1 MFGYLLAGQAVEGE
15 PGSLRIGRCRKQA
28 DGYSCGVWVL
38 LWMEAEYR
46 QLRGEGPMLLQADW
60 PARRTNWNRFIAKL
74 RKHKADKETAAEAA
88 TKKAVE
94 PVPAGSLALVP
105 VSAEAAEPG
114 PPVPPGS
121 KQDATG
127 SWGCSRCRHSKAG
140 CLSCNPA
147 KMLRCWEQPD
157 KQ

>member
-1 MFGYLLAGQAVEGE
+1 
-15 PGSLRIGRCRKQA
+15 
-28 DGYSCGVWVL
+28 
-38 LWMEAEYR
+38 MEAEYR
-46 QLRGEGPMLLQADW
+46 ELRGEGQWLLNAGW
-60 PARRTNWNRFIAKL
+60 LARRTNWNKFLGKL
-74 RKHKADKETAAEAA
+74 RKHKADKETAGGAA

-105 VSAEAAEPG
+105 VSAEAAEPVE
-114 PPVPPGS
+114 PVPPGS

-127 SWGCSRCRHSKAG
+127 SWGCSRCRHAAKG

-147 KMLRCWEQPD
+147 KMLRYWEQPV

>member
-1 MFGYLLAGQAVEGE
+1 
-15 PGSLRIGRCRKQA
+15 
-28 DGYSCGVWVL
+28 
-38 LWMEAEYR
+38 METEYR
-46 QLRGEGPMLLQADW
+46 ELRGEGQWLLQADW
-60 PARRTNWNRFIAKL
+60 RARRTNWNKFIAKL
-74 RKHKADKETAAEAA
+74 RKHKADKQTAAEAA

-105 VSAEAAEPG
+105 VSAEAAEPVE
-114 PPVPPGS
+114 PVQPGS

-127 SWGCSRCRHSKAG
+127 SWGCSRCRHSQAG

-147 KMLRCWEQPD
+147 KMLRYAEKPD